1 MSKHTIASLAA
12 AYRAGTANPVDVT
25 EEYLARIEA
34 YNEPVYRTVN
44 ASRARTQAR
53 AARELFAAGVDL
65 GPLQG
70 IPLAVKDNLDTI
82 GDITAAGS
90 RVLLEEGTPASTDS
104 EAVAHVVRQGAVLLG
119 KTNMTELAFSGI
131 GMNPHFGTPGS
142 AVDPS
147 RIPGGSSAG
156 SGVAVGADLAVA
168 AFGTDTGGSVR
179 IPAACNH
186 VVGHKITDGSV
197 SNRGGVALSPT
208 LDTVGPIARTVRDAW
223 TLYLAMAGRAD
234 EPLGV
239 AHRPVSFLVP
249 DNVVLDELD
258 EDVRKAFVNGVE
270 MLTELGHSVQY
281 ANVPVLDEIHPA
293 MQTYGSFAAHEVFT
307 LREREFAER
316 SDDIDPRVAERA
328 EAAAQRSARDYL
340 KLVYAREAFQEE
352 FWPTLD
358 GVDAVL
364 APTLPIIPPTID
376 SLASDEAYHRANG
389 LVLRNTTLF
398 NVLASPATAVPLAI
412 PLTSMMIVTRPHAD
426 KLALQIAQLF
436 ER

>member
-44 ASRARTQAR
+44 AGRARTQAR

-142 AVDPS
+142 AVDAS

>member
-1 MSKHTIASLAA
+1 MSKHTIATLAA
-12 AYRAGTANPVDVT
+12 AYRAGTADPVEVT
-25 EEYLARIEA
+25 EDYLARIA
-34 YNEPVYRTVN
+34 ANDQPVYRTVS
-44 ASRARTQAR
+44 AERARAQAR

-82 GDITAAGS
+82 GDVTAAGS
-90 RVLLEEGTPASTDS
+90 RVLLEEGTPAESDS
-104 EAVAHVVRQGAVLLG
+104 VAVANVVRQGAVLLG

-142 AVDPS
+142 AADVT

-156 SGVAVGADLAVA
+156 SGVAVGAGLAVA

-186 VVGHKITDGSV
+186 VIGHKITDGTV

-208 LDTVGPIARTVRDAW
+208 LDTVGPITRTASDAW
-223 TLYLAMAGRAD
+223 TLYRAMAGLAHESLGNVGR
-234 EPLGV
+234 PL
-239 AHRPVSFLVP
+239 SFLVP
-249 DNVVLDELD
+249 DNVVFEELD

-270 MLTELGHSVQY
+270 MLTGLGHSVQY
-281 ANVPVLDEIHPA
+281 ARVPVLDDIHPA
-293 MQTYGSFAAHEVFT
+293 LLQYGSFAAHEIFA

-316 SDDIDPRVAERA
+316 GEDIDPRVATRA
-328 EAAAQRSARDYL
+328 AAAAQRPARDYL
-340 KLVYAREAFQEE
+340 KLIYAREDFQQR

-358 GVDAVL
+358 GVDAIL
-364 APTLPIIPPTID
+364 APTLPIIPPTIA
-376 SLASDEAYHRANG
+376 SLVDDEAYLRANG
-389 LVLRNTTLF
+389 LILRNTTLF

-412 PLTSMMIVTRPHAD
+412 PLTSMMVVTRPHAD
-426 KLALQIAQLF
+426 KLALQVAQLLA
-436 ER
+436 R